1 MDHFIK
7 LFVAF
12 GTPLIWLLYF
22 REREGFGTPA
32 RAVWLAV
39 LCGVLVTYPAWLLQK
54 FLRTSPEISFRWFHD
69 LGLIRALTMD
79 GTYAQEAVRGIVYG
93 GVIEEGL
100 KLLTALAL
108 FLFLRRSLRPW
119 HLPVIVLALG
129 CGFAMVE
136 NTILYLNVAAWQQS
150 ALVRGFSGSHVF
162 YGVIM
167 GSFLALGFMRRGS
180 VVLFLLAL
188 IVPILLHGAYN
199 HALTLNSAGG
209 EAGVLARIAFLAVV
223 LFSGLLALGL
233 SHYVA
238 RLAETE
244 TGNAVD
250 DTKPPHPWMRRARWR
265 EWTWLFLAMFSGVVA
280 LAFLT
285 ILRGQG
291 AILEFKATLVLAV
304 LATFDAILFGL
315 RSRKAAKEI

>member
-39 LCGVLVTYPAWLLQK
+39 LCGVLVTYPAWRLQD
-54 FLRTSPEISFRWFHD
+54 FLTTSPEISFRWFHD
-69 LGLIRALTMD
+69 LGVIRALTMD
-79 GTYAQEAVRGIVYG
+79 GTYAHQAVRGIIYG
-93 GVIEEGL
+93 GVIEESL
-100 KLLTALAL
+100 RLLTALAL
-108 FLFLRRSLRPW
+108 FLVLRRSLRSW
-119 HLPVIVLALG
+119 HLPVMVLALG

-136 NTILYLNVAAWQQS
+136 NTILYLNIAAWQQS

-223 LFSGLLALGL
+223 LLSGLLALSL
-233 SHYVA
+233 PHYVA
-238 RLAETE
+238 RLAKTE
-244 TGNAVD
+244 IGSAAD
-250 DTKPPHPWMRRARWR
+250 DSKPPHPWMRRARWR

-291 AILEFKATLVLAV
+291 AILEFKETLVLAV
-304 LATFDAILFGL
+304 LATFNAILFGL